1 MFLFVVRTSNE
12 KNVLEKFQ
20 FWFISKWNKLKRTR
34 ITNEQNDRTLY
45 WVLIAVLPDS
55 IEFRLLVIFHSD
67 TFYSYN
73 TYFPRAR
80 LSRYILIWEQ
90 TKVLFIDQNTAND
103 SVPSKTRNGKFLS
116 DPRAL
121 KQASRETR
129 QNQKI
134 PGRVADRVWSSRPA
148 KYSA

>member
-1 MFLFVVRTSNE
+1 VFLFVVRTSNE
-12 KNVLEKFQ
+12 KNVLGKFQ

-90 TKVLFIDQNTAND
+90 IKVLFIDQNTAND